1 MYSPSESSSLQRLP
15 ALAKSGKDARK
26 TNSCKVAQLRAADA
40 AALVAVGGCVP
51 WLPLRAGSHRRI
63 SLLCREAK
71 TWFQNCSMAY
81 TPAITRSKICGLKFS
96 NDEKPKGERRR
107 GSWKGPRGIWSR
119 SVTKHPGLGSRK
131 LSALR
136 SFSTQEPPMQGIPLA
151 SRRDFLRVDL
161 LTMAHQPQVGS
172 QDHEIIREVGTDPAG
187 TSNYGHDATG
197 RSFTKTIRKTKLFL
211 SFIYA
216 YK

>member
-1 MYSPSESSSLQRLP
+1 MPHVETF
-15 ALAKSGKDARK
+15 SG
-26 TNSCKVAQLRAADA
+26 
-40 AALVAVGGCVP
+40 
-51 WLPLRAGSHRRI
+51 
-63 SLLCREAK
+63 
-71 TWFQNCSMAY
+71 
-81 TPAITRSKICGLKFS
+81 
-96 NDEKPKGERRR
+96 
-107 GSWKGPRGIWSR
+107 
-119 SVTKHPGLGSRK
+119 
-131 LSALR
+131 
-136 SFSTQEPPMQGIPLA
+136 
-151 SRRDFLRVDL
+151 VDL